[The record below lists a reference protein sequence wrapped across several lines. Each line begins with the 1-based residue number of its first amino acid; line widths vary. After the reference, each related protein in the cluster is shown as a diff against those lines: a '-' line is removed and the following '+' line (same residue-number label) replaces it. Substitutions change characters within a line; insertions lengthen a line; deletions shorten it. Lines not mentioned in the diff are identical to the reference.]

1 MTTASQFHVGDRVRT
16 TQPLAGLPLGS
27 TGTIGKVFPVGE
39 FYGVR
44 FAGELLPRL
53 VHCSALEPVSTVRRA
68 REVGGS

>member
-1 MTTASQFHVGDRVRT
+1 MTTASQFHVGDRVQT
-16 TQPLAGLPLGS
+16 TEPLAGLPVGS

-53 VHCSALEPVSTVRRA
+53 VHCSALEPVPTVLRA
-68 REVGGS
+68 REVGI